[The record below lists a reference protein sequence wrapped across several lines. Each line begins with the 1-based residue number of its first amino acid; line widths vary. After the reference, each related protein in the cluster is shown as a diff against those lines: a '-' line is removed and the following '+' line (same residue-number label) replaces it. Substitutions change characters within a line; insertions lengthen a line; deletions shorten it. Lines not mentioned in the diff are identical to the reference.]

1 MGCLANTIR
10 PAYVMSK
17 ALTLL
22 HSLLQRAQACRMNE
36 GGLWRFAM
44 SEEREAFHG
53 LFNVSEQFGG
63 E

>member
-1 MGCLANTIR
+1 MR
-10 PAYVMSK
+10 EAYGV
-17 ALTLL
+17 
-22 HSLLQRAQACRMNE
+22 LQP
-36 GGLWRFAM
+36 